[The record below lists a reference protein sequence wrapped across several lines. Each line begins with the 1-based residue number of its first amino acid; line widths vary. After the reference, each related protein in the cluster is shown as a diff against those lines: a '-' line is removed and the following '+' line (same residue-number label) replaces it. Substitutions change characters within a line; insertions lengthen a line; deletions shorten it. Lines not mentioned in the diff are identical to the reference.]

1 MNPANVNWLAVVVS
15 ALSSFIIGAIWYSGA
30 LFGKAWKKANNLTD
44 EQINSGNKAKIFGLS
59 FLFILIAAVNLGF
72 FLADPSVKAA
82 NGALYGFLTGFGW
95 VLPAFAV
102 VALFELK
109 SWAWILI
116 NGFYWVV
123 SFTVMGLILGAWK

>member
-1 MNPANVNWLAVVVS
+1 MNPANVNWFAVIVAAISTFAV
-15 ALSSFIIGAIWYSGA
+15 GGIWYSA
-30 LFGKAWKKANNLTD
+30 LFAKAWARANNLTQ
-44 EQINSGNKAKIFGLS
+44 EQINGGNKAKIFGLS
-59 FLFILIAAVNLGF
+59 FLFTLVASVNLGF
-72 FLADPSVKAA
+72 FLADPSVTAA

-102 VALFELK
+102 VAMFELK

-123 SFTVMGLILGAWK
+123 SFTIMGLIIGAWK

>member
-1 MNPANVNWLAVVVS
+1 MNPANINWLAVLVS
-15 ALSSFIIGAIWYSGA
+15 TISAFVIGAVWYSV
-30 LFGKAWKKANNLTD
+30 LFGKAWSKANNLTP
-44 EQINSGNKAKIFGLS
+44 EQINAGNKGKIFGIS
-59 FLFILIAAVNLGF
+59 FLFTFIAAVNLGF
-72 FLADPSVKAA
+72 FLADPSITAA
-82 NGALYGFLTGFGW
+82 TGALYGFLTGFGW

-123 SFTVMGLILGAWK
+123 SFTIMGLILGLWK